1 MGEQSMGDD
10 LLFFV
15 WFFFLNFPKE
25 NFKTWAF
32 TLKRNKKQD
41 RATAIGQVSL
51 LYDTAIILY
60 DTTLYMK
67 FILMSKHW
75 KSKLTDVAFSVPL
88 I

>member
-41 RATAIGQVSL
+41 RATAIG
-51 LYDTAIILY
+51 
-60 DTTLYMK
+60 
-67 FILMSKHW
+67 
-75 KSKLTDVAFSVPL
+75 
-88 I
+88 